1 MINVFKKLILSRLTV
16 ILQKIDYYY
25 FVEISSFQEP
35 LIIPG
40 IVSEF
45 HILVQNNNQDF
56 CIFQMHC

>member
-45 HILVQNNNQDF
+45 HILVQNNN
-56 CIFQMHC
+56 